1 VEIYPDSAARR
12 QWKTFAPH
20 RRAGTVP
27 MDVDED
33 GTRTK
38 DEPEELTLP
47 PMEDIYDDLLDPSIR
62 PPYLPFGTVEFSCR
76 PNGPKL
82 YDILE
87 AKSLDQFGILAWSI
101 IDREEE
107 LFEMDR
113 VRDEDKVMQA
123 LWCRW
128 IMLNRFV
135 PFGSSFL
142 SLTSPP

>member
-1 VEIYPDSAARR
+1 
-12 QWKTFAPH
+12 
-20 RRAGTVP
+20 